1 MLCVPAANFAVARE
15 AIPAEFNV
23 PVPIAVVPSLNATVP
38 VAVLD
43 PPVTVALN
51 VTRSPAV
58 EGFLLEVIVVV
69 VGLIEQCP
77 VSATRAVNGVLVR
90 PVVVMFLISTPG
102 SLPPASVPTR
112 KRIFTLLLA
121 NCVPRFTV
129 TG

>member
-1 MLCVPAANFAVARE
+1 MLCDPAVSLDVANDVCPE
-15 AIPAEFNV
+15 ELSV
-23 PVPIAVVPSLNATVP
+23 PVPRVVAPSLNATVP

-58 EGFLLEVIVVV
+58 EGFLFEAIVVV

-77 VSATRAVNGVLVR
+77 RSATRAVNGVLVR
-90 PVVVMFLISTPG
+90 PVVAIFLISTPG